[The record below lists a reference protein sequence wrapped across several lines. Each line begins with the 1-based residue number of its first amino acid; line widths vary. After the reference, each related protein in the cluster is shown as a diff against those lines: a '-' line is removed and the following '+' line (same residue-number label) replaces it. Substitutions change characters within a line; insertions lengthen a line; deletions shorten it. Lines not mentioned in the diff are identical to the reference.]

1 VQRLIADSGPLIAL
15 FDSSDS
21 EHGRLKDFFAS
32 CNGVVT
38 TTWPV
43 VTEVCHMLSY
53 SVNRQLAFLNWIQR
67 GALDIAD
74 LPANAIAEMIALTE
88 KYRDRPMDLADA
100 SLVVLAMQTGIRN
113 IISLDSDFDIYRLP
127 DKGRLKNLLREAA

>member
-1 VQRLIADSGPLIAL
+1 VQKLIADSGPLIAL
-15 FDSSDS
+15 FDTSDND
-21 EHGRLKDFFAS
+21 HPRLKDFFAS
-32 CNGVVT
+32 CNAVVM

-53 SVNRQLAFLNWIQR
+53 SVNRQLAFLKWIQR

-74 LPANAIAEMIALTE
+74 LPANAIAEMIVLTE

-100 SLVVLAMQTGIRN
+100 SLVVLSMQTGIRN

-127 DKGRLKNLLREAA
+127 DKSRLKNLLRLPT